1 MREAKP
7 VSKKRKAINGCR
19 KGKAFEREVAAWLR
33 IHGFPDAERTEQH
46 CGKAGDSDVRSP
58 MWLPNLFFEC
68 KSVKG
73 MDVGTKAL
81 QDAMDQAERDCPV
94 GMVPVVV
101 WKRYGTSRILFTFY
115 MDFAGVRELV
125 TCEASAAVLMWLND
139 RAYGKDDQ

>member
-1 MREAKP
+1 M
-7 VSKKRKAINGCR
+7 SKKRRVNGCR
-19 KGKAFEREVAAWLR
+19 KGKAFELVVTWWGHAN
-33 IHGFPDAERTEQH
+33 GFPDMERTQQH
-46 CGKAGDSDVRSP
+46 CGRGGDGDVRAKVS
-58 MWLPNLFFEC
+58 LAKLHFEC

-139 RAYGKDDQ
+139 RAYGKDEQ